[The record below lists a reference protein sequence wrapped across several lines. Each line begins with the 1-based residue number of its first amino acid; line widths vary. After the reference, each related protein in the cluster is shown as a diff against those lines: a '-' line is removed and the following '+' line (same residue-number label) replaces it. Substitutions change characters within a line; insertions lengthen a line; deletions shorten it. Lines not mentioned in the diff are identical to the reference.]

1 MPRMMVP
8 GRAQLQVRQRPAL
21 VQRVL
26 PHRVPGA
33 EDEAEAAED
42 AEDDGGDVDHF
53 FSFSGV
59 CVWCVFV
66 YGMRVVYRRRWL
78 GEAGELGE
86 EREIW
91 CESIIWHKDNEGF
104 L

>member
-1 MPRMMVP
+1 MIRILRPHPPLLRRRGLPPMPRMMVP
-8 GRAQLQVRQRPAL
+8 GRAQLHVRQRPAL

-59 CVWCVFV
+59 
-66 YGMRVVYRRRWL
+66 
-78 GEAGELGE
+78 
-86 EREIW
+86 
-91 CESIIWHKDNEGF
+91 
-104 L
+104 